1 MSPARFRWG
10 MLFILIGALLFLN
23 NIGWLEWWV
32 WGDILS
38 LWPLLLIAIGV
49 EKIFAKS
56 KWEVVS
62 YLSTVALAAVV
73 IWAAWGGMTDESYW
87 GSSSGRSRY
96 KIESDESIR
105 KLTAEFNM
113 DDTDLYLKKSRR
125 DLFSSRFGGLH
136 RTPKINY
143 DIEDNI
149 ARIEVKAGKRWRFFF
164 GRRRASDD
172 LDAYL
177 TDEVPISLTC
187 LGDKSDMKIDC
198 RDLRLEEL
206 SVDSRRGDIRI
217 FVGRLLEKV
226 RLDLEGE
233 EADFRL
239 NLPRDCGLRVS
250 GAENDIARYLK
261 RIGLNQSDNYF
272 VSEKYDS
279 LTPLIELDL
288 VPDIS
293 RLAIN
298 YY

>member
-10 MLFILIGALLFLN
+10 MLFILVGVLLFLN

-49 EKIFAKS
+49 EKIFTKS

-73 IWAAWGGMTDESYW
+73 IWAAWGGMTDDSYW

-96 KIESDESIR
+96 KIEPDKSIR
-105 KLTAEFNM
+105 KITAEFNM
-113 DDTDLYLKKSRR
+113 DDTDLYLKKSRGN
-125 DLFSSRFGGLH
+125 LFSSRFGGLH
-136 RTPKINY
+136 RTPKIDY
-143 DIEDNI
+143 DVEDNI
-149 ARIEVKAGKRWRFFF
+149 ARIEVKAGKRRSFFF
-164 GRRRASDD
+164 GQRRASDD

-177 TDEVPISLTC
+177 TDEIPISLAC
-187 LGDKSDMKIDC
+187 SGDKSDMKIDC
-198 RDLRLEEL
+198 R
-206 SVDSRRGDIRI
+206 DIRI

-226 RLDLEGE
+226 RLNLEGE

-239 NLPRDCGLRVS
+239 NLPRDCGLQVS

-261 RIGLNQSDNYF
+261 RIGLNQSGNYF

-288 VPDIS
+288 APEIS